1 MRTEDKAAGARIQR
15 DIYNKAMDMR
25 FEEMKKNN
33 PATYS
38 TISWLSYLI
47 DLGMSKL
54 KEEVRK

>member
-33 PATYS
+33 PAAYS
-38 TISWLSYLI
+38 SIGWLSYLI

>member
-15 DIYNKAMDMR
+15 DIDNKAMDMR

-33 PATYS
+33 PAAYS

-47 DLGMSKL
+47 DLGIHKL
-54 KEEVRK
+54 P

>member
-25 FEEMKKNN
+25 LEEMKKNN
-33 PATYS
+33 PAAYS
-38 TISWLSYLI
+38 SIGWLSYLI

>member
-15 DIYNKAMDMR
+15 DIYNRAMDMR
-25 FEEMKKNN
+25 LEEMKKNN
-33 PATYS
+33 PAAYS
-38 TISWLSYLI
+38 SIGWLSYLI